1 MPQNQNV
8 NVRNMITI
16 FFNLRH
22 CFSLSLSLRSGL
34 CVAVEMISVFILLVL
49 LFVCLFVCFVAWFVC
64 CVLFHGLFVC
74 LFCFFVCLLVV
85 WFVAS

>member
-49 LFVCLFVCFVAWFVC
+49 LFVCLFCCMVCLLCFVSW
-64 CVLFHGLFVC
+64 FVC
-74 LFCFFVCLLVV
+74 LFFCLLVARLVV